1 MALVTKDGGVIT
13 QELWDSVDLDILA
26 VQTTLFT
33 VPIGQAGKLLYDT
46 NMRQGGQLP
55 KGWSFNCMAIS
66 WHVEPDLTIAGLIAL
81 SKGSYQLT
89 VSDKVWS
96 EGVLTTLTSGG
107 GIDFTSDV
115 AAGIDLVGRFG
126 SPHSNN
132 LKQLSRSIPIKATE
146 GFYVTI
152 DWAVAPGEKKFWF
165 VLHGELQRG
174 LN

>member
-1 MALVTKDGGVIT
+1 MCALLAEGGVIT
-13 QELWDSVDLDILA
+13 QELWDNITLDVAA
-26 VQTTLFT
+26 VQATLFT

-66 WHVEPDLTIAGLIAL
+66 WHVEPDKPITDMIAL

-96 EGVLTTLTSGG
+96 EGVLTTLPSGG
-107 GIDFTSDV
+107 GVDFASDV
-115 AAGIDLVGRFG
+115 AAGVNIVGRYG
-126 SPHSNN
+126 TPMANN
-132 LKQLSRSIPIKATE
+132 LKQFSRSIPIKAAE

-152 DWAVAPGEKKFWF
+152 DWAVAPGAQVFWF